1 MRETWR
7 YGGLKVID
15 LAEEVFFR
23 DSEVIIQAIQGN
35 RFCSLDNDNDVLF
48 GILNVLSI
56 AQSFGLNRMDLEM
69 WLSQSIPSSSYRDVF
84 RAQRKEILD
93 AIALFYS
100 HKKPIGNVELSRRHH
115 VIALYKQALDTA
127 DVENTL
133 TASKAS
139 ILSSLIH
146 MSLNRMRGN
155 NHWEQKV
162 RSLCRNGL
170 YAYNQRIAH
179 HVKRG
184 N

>member
-1 MRETWR
+1 MTSPKRS
-7 YGGLKVID
+7 
-15 LAEEVFFR
+15 FFR